1 MTVEKSYIESQPQ
14 AGLGWYK
21 RVFAWL
27 MAQGDNMMI
36 VLCCYYAS
44 KPSADLHGDVLEM
57 GPGTGPNLPYYPQTF
72 TGLGLSRIRICT
84 RTLRK
89 KQINSV

>member
-27 MAQGDNMMI
+27 MAQGDSQYDRA
-36 VLCCYYAS
+36 VSDCKQALF
-44 KPSADLHGDVLEM
+44 ADLHGDVL
-57 GPGTGPNLPYYPQTF
+57 
-72 TGLGLSRIRICT
+72 R
-84 RTLRK
+84 
-89 KQINSV
+89 